1 MCIYIPQT
9 LGMCVYIP
17 QALLNVYVCLYSR
30 SLGYVC
36 FYLSSLG
43 YVYYILQALDTCV
56 CIYVYIYVCVC
67 IPQPLD
73 MYVCIFQAL
82 DLCVLIS
89 PKPWICVFEPPKP
102 WIRLFVTPSLEYVCL
117 YPQALARRNKPT
129 TVPYFLYHMFF
140 YFLLNCDFFINIIGL
155 SRATLLQRDV
165 SNFRIKQFK
174 AKQKFHF
181 REDSYWR
188 MKDSYKTALNAFFQ
202 LCTNTCHLYAFN
214 FMILLLFQST
224 SINRL
229 KAL

>member
-1 MCIYIPQT
+1 
-9 LGMCVYIP
+9 MCVYIP